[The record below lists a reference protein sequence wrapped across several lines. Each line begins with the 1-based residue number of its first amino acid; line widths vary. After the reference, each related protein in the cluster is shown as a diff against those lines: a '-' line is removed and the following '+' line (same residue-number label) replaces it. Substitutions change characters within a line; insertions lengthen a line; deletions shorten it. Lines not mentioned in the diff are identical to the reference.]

1 MLSGYWP
8 LFRYDPRRL
17 AEGKNPF
24 QLDSRPATLPLDQ
37 YIYKETRYNM
47 LVHSNPEVAKELLKE
62 AEQDVR
68 ERWKIYEQLAAAAPA
83 GASAAVKAA
92 ASGKVEATKEAR

>member
-1 MLSGYWP
+1 V
-8 LFRYDPRRL
+8 

-37 YIYKETRYNM
+37 YIYRETRYSM
-47 LVHSNPEVAKELLKE
+47 LVHSNPDVAKELLKE

-68 ERWKIYEQLAAAAPA
+68 VRWKAYEQLAAGMPDDAV
-83 GASAAVKAA
+83 GAVKAA
-92 ASGKVEATKEAR
+92 ADAKLQSTKEAK